1 MHLAHKHQSRDENL
15 NRYTNPVRK
24 KHFRVLRRLE
34 VKLQA
39 VFDAAGVEPWADP
52 KKNYIG
58 LTKIKQIVEL
68 RSQGTKIAEIARK
81 LGVSAATVYRYLPK
95 EVEAPPA
102 DESVVVG

>member
-1 MHLAHKHQSRDENL
+1 LHLAHKHQSRDENL

-39 VFDAAGVEPWADP
+39 VFDAAGVDPWADP

-68 RSQGTKIAEIARK
+68 SSQGTKITEIARK

-95 EVEAPPA
+95 ESLPQPSDDSTTA
-102 DESVVVG
+102 G